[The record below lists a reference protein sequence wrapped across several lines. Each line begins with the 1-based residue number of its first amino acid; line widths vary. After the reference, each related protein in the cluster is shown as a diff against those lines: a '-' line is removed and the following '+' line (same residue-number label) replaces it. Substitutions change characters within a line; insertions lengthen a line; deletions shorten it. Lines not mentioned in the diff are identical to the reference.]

1 MITALIVD
9 DEQKNIMVL
18 QEMLRRYCPS
28 VTVLGTAGNTEQA
41 KNLILEVA
49 PQLIFLDIQMPG
61 GSGFDLL
68 DSIKDLSLEIIFV
81 TAYENYLLKAIRY
94 SALDYILKP
103 VNLEELIAAVYRA
116 EQRLS
121 LKAAAANKQLS
132 LLLDNIRQPEQ
143 TQQIA
148 IPVKEGYLIVLVRE
162 IIRLQANRGYT
173 EIFHISGKS
182 YLTSKNIKEYEDMLP
197 TTLFCRVHA
206 AHLVNVD
213 FIKVYHRGRGGY
225 IELKNGD
232 TIEVSVRR
240 KEQLLSRFGF

>member
-1 MITALIVD
+1 MMITALIVD
-9 DEQKNIMVL
+9 DEQKNITVL

-28 VTVLGTAGNTEQA
+28 VTVIGTAANIEAA
-41 KNLILEVA
+41 KKMILDLA
-49 PQLIFLDIQMPG
+49 PQLVFLDIQMPG

-68 DSIKDLSLEIIFV
+68 DSVKGQSLEVIFV

-103 VNLEELIAAVYRA
+103 INFEELIAAVYRA

-121 LKAAAANKQLS
+121 IQATNNQLS
-132 LLLDNIRQPEQ
+132 LLLHNIRQPEQ

-173 EIFHISGKS
+173 EIYHISGKN
-182 YLTSKNIKEYEDMLP
+182 YLTSRNIKEYEDMLP
-197 TTLFCRVHA
+197 DSLFCRVHA

-213 FIKVYHRGRGGY
+213 FIKIYHRGRGGY

>member
-9 DEQKNIMVL
+9 DEQKNIIVL

-28 VTVLGTAGNTEQA
+28 VTVLDTAVNTATA
-41 KNLILEVA
+41 KTLILELK

-68 DSIKDLSLEIIFV
+68 DSIKDQAVEVIFV

-116 EQRLS
+116 EQRITKQS
-121 LKAAAANKQLS
+121 ANNQMS
-132 LLLDNIRQPEQ
+132 LLLHNIRQPEQ

-162 IIRLQANRGYT
+162 IIRLQASRGYT
-173 EIFHISGKS
+173 EIFHINGKS
-182 YLTSKNIKEYEDMLP
+182 YLTSKNIKEYEDLLP
-197 TTLFCRVHA
+197 PSLFCRVHA

-225 IELKNGD
+225 IELKTGD

>member
-9 DEQKNIMVL
+9 DEQKNITVL

-28 VTVLGTAGNTEQA
+28 VTVLDTAANTATA
-41 KNLILEVA
+41 KTLILELK

-68 DSIKDLSLEIIFV
+68 DSIKDQAVEVIFV

-116 EQRLS
+116 EQRIT
-121 LKAAAANKQLS
+121 KQSVNNQMS
-132 LLLDNIRQPEQ
+132 LLLHNIRQPEQ

-162 IIRLQANRGYT
+162 IIRLQASRGYT
-173 EIFHISGKS
+173 EIFHINGKS

-197 TTLFCRVHA
+197 SALFCRIHA

-213 FIKVYHRGRGGY
+213 CIKVYHRGRGGY
-225 IELKNGD
+225 LELKNGD

>member
-1 MITALIVD
+1 MITALLID
-9 DEQKNIMVL
+9 DEQKNSVVL

-28 VTVLGTAGNTEQA
+28 VSVLGIAVNTTESSSMIQE
-41 KNLILEVA
+41 LQ

-68 DSIKDLSLEIIFV
+68 DSIKGQAIEVIFV
-81 TAYENYLLKAIRY
+81 TAYDNYLLKAIRY

-116 EQRLS
+116 EQRMAGQS
-121 LKAAAANKQLS
+121 ANKQMS
-132 LLLDNIRQPEQ
+132 LLLHNIRQPEE

-148 IPVKEGYLIVLVRE
+148 IPVKEGYEFILVRE
-162 IIRLQANRGYT
+162 IIRLQASRGYT
-173 EIFHISGKS
+173 EIFHTSGKT
-182 YLTSKNIKEYEDMLP
+182 YLTSKNIKEYEDLLP
-197 TTLFCRVHA
+197 ATLFCRVHA
-206 AHLVNVD
+206 AHLVNVA
-213 FIKVYHRGRGGY
+213 FIRIYHRGRGGY

-232 TIEVSVRR
+232 SIEVSVRR

>member
-1 MITALIVD
+1 MTALIVD
-9 DEQKNIMVL
+9 DEQKNITVL
-18 QEMLRRYCPS
+18 EEMLRRYCPS
-28 VTVLGTAGNTEQA
+28 VTVLGTAANIEAA
-41 KNLILEVA
+41 KKMVLELT

-68 DSIKDLSLEIIFV
+68 DSIKDQFVEVIFV

-103 VNLEELIAAVYRA
+103 VNLEELIAAVHRA
-116 EQRLS
+116 EQRIARQS
-121 LKAAAANKQLS
+121 VNNQMS
-132 LLLDNIRQPEQ
+132 LLLHNIRQTEQ
-143 TQQIA
+143 MQQIA
-148 IPVKEGYLIVLVRE
+148 IPVKEGYLFVLVRE
-162 IIRLQANRGYT
+162 IIRLQASRGYT

-182 YLTSKNIKEYEDMLP
+182 HLTSRNIKEYEELLP
-197 TTLFCRVHA
+197 ASLFCRVHA

-225 IELKNGD
+225 IELKNGT

>member
-1 MITALIVD
+1 MITALIID
-9 DEQKNIMVL
+9 DEQKNITVL
-18 QEMLRRYCPS
+18 HEMLRRYCPS
-28 VTVLGTAGNTEQA
+28 VAVLGTAGNTQQA
-41 KNLILEVA
+41 KNLILELA

-68 DSIKDLSLEIIFV
+68 DSIKGQAIEIIFV

-103 VNLEELIAAVYRA
+103 VNIEELIAAVYRA
-116 EQRLS
+116 EQRIAQQS
-121 LKAAAANKQLS
+121 INNQMS
-132 LLLDNIRQPEQ
+132 LLLHNIRQPEQ

-148 IPVKEGYLIVLVRE
+148 IPVKEGYEFILVRE
-162 IIRLQANRGYT
+162 IIRLQASRGYT
-173 EIFHISGKS
+173 EIFHVGGKS
-182 YLTSKNIKEYEDMLP
+182 YLTSKNIKEYEDLLP
-197 TTLFCRVHA
+197 GMLFCRVHA

-225 IELKNGD
+225 LELKNGD
-232 TIEVSVRR
+232 SIEVSVRR